1 MLVHYD
7 GFAGHR
13 VALNGTTAHVPA
25 SPLDVARAAALT
37 CGPAPT
43 LPPIRRL
50 MRLGAFV
57 LETLAHLDVA
67 DGGGLAVVGLDGLEP
82 TARSELSQ
90 RLGVGMAR
98 VVAESQQV
106 GLVDL
111 YSLYAL
117 SRSPAAPTVVRRGVG
132 GRRPDLVGAD
142 AAGAWSVLEA
152 KGRSGK
158 GTLPGTRARAHSQAQ
173 AVDFRDFLGRQ
184 IPLDMRIGSVARLGG
199 GAVDVW
205 FEDPDPGDEA
215 RVYEADPD
223 ELLHAYYEPLRDLI
237 AVYGS
242 VLPEVDDAPGF
253 GSAPL
258 PGTNLSL
265 AVHRRIGG
273 VLDEP
278 DVLRAVRAEL
288 QDEFQEIR
296 ARHAVEGA
304 DRLLSV
310 GRDGLGL
317 VAESESAEVVSRQR
331 EFRAL

>member
-1 MLVHYD
+1 MVVRYD

-13 VALNGTTAHVPA
+13 VVLNGTTAHVPA

-57 LETLAHLDVA
+57 LETLAHLDIA

-90 RLGVGMAR
+90 RLGGGMTR
-98 VVAESQQV
+98 VVAESEQI

-117 SRSPAAPTVVRRGVG
+117 SRGVG
-132 GRRPDLVGAD
+132 ARRPDFAGAD
-142 AAGAWSVLEA
+142 AAGEWSVLEA
-152 KGRSGK
+152 KGRSAK
-158 GTLPGTRARAHSQAQ
+158 GTLPGTRAKAHTQAQ

-184 IPLDMRIGSVARLGG
+184 IPLDMRIGSVARLGS

-223 ELLHAYYEPLRDLI
+223 ELLHAYYQPARDLI
-237 AVYGS
+237 AVYGP
-242 VLPEVDDAPGF
+242 VLPELDDALGF

-288 QDEFQEIR
+288 QGEFQEIR

-317 VAESESAEVVSRQR
+317 VADSESAEVVSRRR
-331 EFRAL
+331 EFPAM